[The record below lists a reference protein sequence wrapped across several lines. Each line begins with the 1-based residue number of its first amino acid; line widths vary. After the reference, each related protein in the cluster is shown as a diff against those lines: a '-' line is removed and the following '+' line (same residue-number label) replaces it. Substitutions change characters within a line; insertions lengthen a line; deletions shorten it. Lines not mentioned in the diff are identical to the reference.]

1 MSKRLEQFVKDN
13 REDFDKFEPGPVVWH
28 NIQQQLKNGKPQ
40 PKGILISMKV
50 IRWSAAASIIML
62 LGAGAYFFSKT
73 KPAGPEIAGASKG
86 QPSHT
91 ATNQLPTPANDD
103 SSHKTPATNPD
114 NGPESAEGRTTNND
128 QQLASAG
135 GDEYSEEIYHYTRLV
150 ELKQNEIKKITKDE
164 PLLYQQ
170 FAGDINKLDSA
181 FHTLRKQLPENPNR
195 EQLLEAMIK
204 NLQLQEALLN
214 RQLTI
219 IKQINNVKKTEYEK
233 VYKSI

>member
-13 REDFDKFEPGPVVWH
+13 REEFDKFEPGPVVWH
-28 NIQQQLKNGKPQ
+28 NIQQQLKNGKPE

-50 IRWSAAASIIML
+50 IRWSAAASIIIL
-62 LGAGAYFFSKT
+62 LGTGVYFFSQTKT
-73 KPAGPEIAGASKG
+73 KPAGPEIAGTKKN
-86 QPSHT
+86 QPSN
-91 ATNQLPTPANDD
+91 AVTNDLPSRVNNDSGRQAPANEQA
-103 SSHKTPATNPD
+103 PTNK
-114 NGPESAEGRTTNND
+114 E
-128 QQLASAG
+128 QLASAG
-135 GDEYSEEIYHYTRLV
+135 NDEYSEEIYHYTRLV
-150 ELKQNEIKKITKDE
+150 ELKQNEIKKMTKDE

-181 FHTLRKQLPENPNR
+181 FHTLRKQLPVNPNR

>member
-13 REDFDKFEPGPVVWH
+13 REDFDKSEPGPVVWH
-28 NIQQQLKNGKPQ
+28 NIQQQLKKGKPEQ
-40 PKGILISMKV
+40 KGILISMKV
-50 IRWSAAASIIML
+50 IRWSAAASVVIL
-62 LGAGAYFFSKT
+62 LGAGAYFFSQTKT
-73 KPAGPEIAGASKG
+73 KTPGPEIAGTKKA
-86 QPSHT
+86 QPLNPV
-91 ATNQLPTPANDD
+91 TNNPSAIDTGN
-103 SSHKTPATNPD
+103 TGRNPD
-114 NGPESAEGRTTNND
+114 NGPEPVEERSTNNG
-128 QQLASAG
+128 QLASTG
-135 GDEYSEEIYHYTRLV
+135 NDEYNEEIYHYTRLV

-181 FHTLRKQLPENPNR
+181 FHTLRKQLPVNPNR

-214 RQLTI
+214 RQLII